1 MKSYLG
7 LIEKYLEDKI
17 SPEEREI
24 LKSWVSENEE
34 HKNIFTKEVAEWS
47 AAKKEISVDSHK
59 AYDRFVSTIQKEEHK
74 KGKVRS
80 LQSWKR
86 VMQYA
91 AILVGVLVITYYA
104 VKSNPVVITNDN
116 NIVTT
121 ESLEEDKIKIIQ
133 EDGTITYLDFD
144 DKTDIINA
152 KGKLIGKKD
161 RDKLIVSN
169 TKNGEEIEYLEISIP
184 KGKIFQLSLSD
195 GTKVWLNA
203 ASTLKFPKNFVASES
218 NRVVHL
224 QGEAFFDVTTN
235 KTQPF
240 IVNTASIDVEV
251 LGTQFNVSSYQ
262 EDATVKT
269 TLVEGS
275 VAIIDSE
282 DQNKLSTLVPNDQA
296 VYTKQNKG
304 LDQKKVNTEI
314 YTAWM
319 YRKMTIQDE
328 SFASVIKRLE
338 RTYDIEI
345 INTNDRLNKTRFTGE
360 FDVENVRQILNV
372 FSETIDFTYTIE
384 NKRIV
389 IAP

>member
-1 MKSYLG
+1 
-7 LIEKYLEDKI
+7 
-17 SPEEREI
+17 
-24 LKSWVSENEE
+24 
-34 HKNIFTKEVAEWS
+34 
-47 AAKKEISVDSHK
+47 
-59 AYDRFVSTIQKEEHK
+59 
-74 KGKVRS
+74 
-80 LQSWKR
+80 
-86 VMQYA
+86 
-91 AILVGVLVITYYA
+91 
-104 VKSNPVVITNDN
+104 
-116 NIVTT
+116 